1 MIATYLSG
9 VFDLDPTNEGYCC
22 EAMGEVDEVD
32 KRCRLPISAASLW
45 RSFVMAT
52 RDIESNAAT
61 RGPRPATMHL
71 DLQEAPVASVET
83 AHGTARTGRFTV
95 RDAGLR
101 KGLATFAGKV
111 LRDGSGMLTV
121 TTPQGPRKLRLQVV
135 PDDDAASGTGTTS
148 GSPRI
153 TPEVAEAVARAR
165 ARGQQAAAAILDGPD
180 MLAGVDLGT
189 RMGMSRQAV
198 HKAAAEGR
206 LLALTGGSRAVRYP
220 AWQLDETGAR
230 LGGLTEVLS
239 ILGQGWPSYRFLA
252 APSADG
258 RTAWERLAAGE
269 TAAVLAEA
277 RACAQGDFG

>member
-1 MIATYLSG
+1 M
-9 VFDLDPTNEGYCC
+9 V
-22 EAMGEVDEVD
+22 
-32 KRCRLPISAASLW
+32 
-45 RSFVMAT
+45 T
-52 RDIESNAAT
+52 RDIEPNTAT
-61 RGPRPATMHL
+61 PGSRPATMHL
-71 DLQEAPVASVET
+71 DLQETPASPVKTARET
-83 AHGTARTGRFTV
+83 ARIGRFTV

-101 KGLATFAGKV
+101 KGLATFAGEV

-135 PDDDAASGTGTTS
+135 PDDDAASETGTTS
-148 GSPRI
+148 GSPRMA
-153 TPEVAEAVARAR
+153 PQVAEAVARAQ
-165 ARGQQAAAAILDGPD
+165 ARGQEAAAAILDGPD
-180 MLAGVDLGT
+180 MLTGADLGA

-206 LLALTGGSRAVRYP
+206 LLALTGGSRAMRYP

-230 LGGLTEVLS
+230 LGGLAEVLS

-252 APSADG
+252 APGADG

-277 RACAQGDFG
+277 RARAQGDFG